1 MTRSFKNKMSSSPE
15 GSVNY
20 FGKHYNEPG
29 TPPGILEADQATV
42 ATTIKADLLSYSS
55 DHYRFKSDVSLGE
68 ALAAP
73 VEDEKRWLSIRGR
86 PSPEILEVLEKDF
99 QLHRLAL
106 EDVIHAGQRAK
117 LEDYDSHLFLVLQRP
132 RWLGRKLAIGQVSL
146 FLGKNF
152 VVSIDDAGEDTFAPV
167 RNRLE
172 TSPGG
177 RIRSSSVDYLFYA
190 LVDLVVDQAFP
201 VLDGYAQELEELEFQ
216 VVSKPKQAD
225 LLDRLHESRR
235 ELVFLRRSLWTQRDA
250 IAALMRED
258 QKLIGKNTRYY
269 LRDCVDHAAHVLDMV
284 ESYRDMSVAVM
295 ELLIS
300 TQNRQL
306 NEAMRMLTMIATIF
320 IPLSFIVGIYGMNFD
335 PEAGRWNMP
344 ELGWEF
350 GYPMILLLLL
360 TIGVGMLAVFKRKG
374 WF

>member
-1 MTRSFKNKMSSSPE
+1 
-15 GSVNY
+15 VNY
-20 FGKHYNEPG
+20 FGKHYNEAGTAPG
-29 TPPGILEADQATV
+29 QIHSKQTANTTV
-42 ATTIKADLLSYSS
+42 MADLLTYSA
-55 DHYRFKSDVSLGE
+55 DQYQFESDVPISK
-68 ALAAP
+68 ALAVPA
-73 VEDEKRWLSIRGR
+73 EGEKRWLSIRGR
-86 PSPEILEVLEKDF
+86 PSPEVLQALEENF

-132 RWLGRKLAIGQVSL
+132 RWLGRKLGIGQVSL
-146 FLGKNF
+146 FLGKDF
-152 VVSIDDAGEDTFAPV
+152 VVSIDDAGEDTFALV
-167 RNRLE
+167 RKRLE

-177 RIRSSSVDYLFYA
+177 RIRSSPVDYLFYA
-190 LVDLVVDQAFP
+190 LIDLVVDQAFP
-201 VLDGYAQELEELEFQ
+201 VLDSYAQELDELEQ
-216 VVSKPKQAD
+216 NVVSKPKQAD

-250 IAALMRED
+250 IAALMRD
-258 QKLIGKNTRYY
+258 DHKLIGKNTRFY
-269 LRDCVDHAAHVLDMV
+269 LRDCADHAAHILDMV

-320 IPLSFIVGIYGMNFD
+320 IPLSFVVGIYGMNFD
-335 PEAGRWNMP
+335 PEASPWNMP
-344 ELGWEF
+344 ELSWQF
-350 GYPMILLLLL
+350 GYPMILLVLLS
-360 TIGVGMLAVFKRKG
+360 IGVGMLTVFKRKG

>member
-1 MTRSFKNKMSSSPE
+1 MSSSPE
-15 GSVNY
+15 ASANY
-20 FGKHYNEPG
+20 FGKQYNEPG
-29 TPPGILEADQATV
+29 TPPGILDAEQAAL
-42 ATTIKADLLSYSS
+42 ATTVEADLLIYTA
-55 DHYRFKSDVSLGE
+55 DEYRFESDVSLKD
-68 ALAAP
+68 ALTTP
-73 VEDEKRWLSIRGR
+73 VEGEKRWLSIRGR

-99 QLHRLAL
+99 LLHRLAL
-106 EDVIHAGQRAK
+106 EDVIHAGQRGK

-146 FLGKNF
+146 FLGKDF

-167 RNRLE
+167 RKRLE

-201 VLDGYAQELEELEFQ
+201 VLDGYAQELEELELQ

-250 IAALMRED
+250 ITALMRED

-269 LRDCVDHAAHVLDMV
+269 LRDCADHAAHILDMV

-320 IPLSFIVGIYGMNFD
+320 IPLSFVVGIYGMNFD
-335 PEAGRWNMP
+335 PEVSPWNMP
-344 ELGWEF
+344 ELSWQY

-360 TIGVGMLAVFKRKG
+360 TIGLGMLTLFKRKG

>member
-1 MTRSFKNKMSSSPE
+1 MMWRFKNTMSNGPA
-15 GSVNY
+15 GSVSY
-20 FGKHYNEPG
+20 FGKYYNEPG
-29 TPPGILEADQATV
+29 TAPGILEPEQAAVTTV
-42 ATTIKADLLSYSS
+42 KADLLRYAG
-55 DHYRFKSDVSLGE
+55 DNYRFEADVPIGE
-68 ALAAP
+68 ALAVPAGG
-73 VEDEKRWLSIRGR
+73 EKRWLSVRGR
-86 PSPEILEVLEKDF
+86 PSPEVLEALEKDF

-132 RWLGRKLAIGQVSL
+132 RWLGRKLTIGQVSL
-146 FLGKNF
+146 FLGKDF
-152 VVSIDDAGEDTFAPV
+152 VVSIDDAGDDTFAPV
-167 RNRLE
+167 RKRLE

-201 VLDGYAQELEELEFQ
+201 VLDDYAQELEELELQ
-216 VVSKPKQAD
+216 VVSRPKEPD

-258 QKLIGKNTRYY
+258 QNLIGKNTRLY
-269 LRDCVDHAAHVLDMV
+269 LRDCADHAAHVLDLV
-284 ESYRDMSVAVM
+284 DSYRDMSVAVM

-300 TQNRQL
+300 AQNRQL
-306 NEAMRMLTMIATIF
+306 NEAMRILTMIATIF
-320 IPLSFIVGIYGMNFD
+320 IPLSFVVGIYGMNFD
-335 PEAGRWNMP
+335 PEASPWNMP

-350 GYPMILLLLL
+350 GYPMILLLLF
-360 TIGVGMLAVFKRKG
+360 TIGVGMLTVFKRKG